1 MISPLGGSRAP
12 PASEVEMHDR
22 AGLLEIAAF
31 VVILRNSTG
40 GAVHCSNAELLRM
53 KQIHTHGFC
62 RVIAGATPRQCYV
75 RFRSKAD
82 MCSAQADVR

>member
-1 MISPLGGSRAP
+1 MISTLGGSRSP

-40 GAVHCSNAELLRM
+40 GAVHVRTQS
-53 KQIHTHGFC
+53 FC
-62 RVIAGATPRQCYV
+62 A
-75 RFRSKAD
+75 
-82 MCSAQADVR
+82 